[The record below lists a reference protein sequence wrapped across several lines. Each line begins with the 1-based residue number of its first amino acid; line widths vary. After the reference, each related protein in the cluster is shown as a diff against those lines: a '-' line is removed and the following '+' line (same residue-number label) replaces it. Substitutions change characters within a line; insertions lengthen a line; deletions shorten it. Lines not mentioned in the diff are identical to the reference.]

1 MSNFFF
7 FIFSFQIFLLL
18 LIPIINLDFLLLI
31 WDQIESFDTL
41 ITIKYK
47 SLKLN
52 LDIWS
57 SELELIRYTYI
68 RINRDKDL
76 KKIKLDVSITKDQ
89 ISYLELLWYSV
100 CWN

>member
-76 KKIKLDVSITKDQ
+76 KKIKLDVSITKD
-89 ISYLELLWYSV
+89 
-100 CWN
+100 

>member
-1 MSNFFF
+1 MNNFFF

-76 KKIKLDVSITKDQ
+76 KKIKLDVSITKD
-89 ISYLELLWYSV
+89 
-100 CWN
+100 

>member
-18 LIPIINLDFLLLI
+18 LISIINLDFLLLI

-76 KKIKLDVSITKDQ
+76 KKIKLDVSITKD
-89 ISYLELLWYSV
+89 
-100 CWN
+100 

>member
-68 RINRDKDL
+68 RINHDKDL
-76 KKIKLDVSITKDQ
+76 KKIKLDVSITKD
-89 ISYLELLWYSV
+89 
-100 CWN
+100 